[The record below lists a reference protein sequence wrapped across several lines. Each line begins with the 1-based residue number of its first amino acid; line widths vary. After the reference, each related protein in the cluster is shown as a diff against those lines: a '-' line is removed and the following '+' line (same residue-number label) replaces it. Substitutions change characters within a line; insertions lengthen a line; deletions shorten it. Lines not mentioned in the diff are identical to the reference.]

1 MSGVEDFL
9 ILVLVALI
17 PALIYLIWVRQT
29 ERYNRQAWGGLLGS
43 FVFGAVVA
51 TIVAAILEL
60 VIVEVGTSVSQH
72 YPGPEFLFLNG
83 NSTAGVFFLVLVV
96 APFIEEGL
104 KASGVVRAS
113 SSLNVVADGLVF
125 GASVGLG
132 FGFFETFLYGVSAY
146 AVGGLT
152 AGVTLIVIRSLSSV
166 LLHGSSTAMFGYG
179 YAKNKVGG
187 QSGATGAY
195 YLLAVLMHASFNALA
210 SLGAILAAFG
220 VSSVFADYGDL
231 IGLLL
236 AFVFAWTAIEYARG
250 IIQQSDF
257 PGAMGLSSRYR
268 PPPVKPKTPSR
279 PSS

>member
-1 MSGVEDFL
+1 VSALGDLLV
-9 ILVLVALI
+9 LVLVALI
-17 PALIYLIWVRQT
+17 PALIYLTWVRQT
-29 ERYNRQAWGGLLGS
+29 ERYSRQAWGGLLGS
-43 FVFGAVVA
+43 FVYGAIVA

-60 VIVEVGTSVSQH
+60 IIVEVGTSIAVR
-72 YPGPEFLFLNG
+72 YPAPEFLFLNG
-83 NSTAGVFFLVLVV
+83 NSTFGVFFLVLVV

-104 KASGVVRAS
+104 KASGVVRAGS
-113 SSLNVVADGLVF
+113 SFRVVADGLVF
-125 GASVGLG
+125 GAAVGLG

-166 LLHGSSTAMFGYG
+166 LLHGSSTSMFGYG
-179 YAKNKVGG
+179 YA
-187 QSGATGAY
+187 QSKLTGRSGSTGAY
-195 YLLAVLMHASFNALA
+195 YLLAVLMHATFNALA
-210 SLGAILAAFG
+210 SLGAILTVLG

-250 IIQQSDF
+250 IILQSDF

-268 PPPVKPKTPSR
+268 PPPVKPRGP
-279 PSS
+279 P